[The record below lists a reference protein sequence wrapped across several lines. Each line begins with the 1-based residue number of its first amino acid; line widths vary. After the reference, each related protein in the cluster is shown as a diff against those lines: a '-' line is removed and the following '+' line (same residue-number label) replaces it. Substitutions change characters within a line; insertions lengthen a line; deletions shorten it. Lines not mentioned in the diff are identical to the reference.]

1 MFQIFDDGEK
11 VMKSSRSGIN
21 WKYIFLTV
29 FILALIPFPT
39 ELVPESRFRIVD
51 ARSQPL
57 PFVATEQ
64 EWKSY
69 TFFNVG
75 GFEERCTNFEGV
87 VVYPRRMLWAS
98 AFSRVTFPVL
108 AQIGTI
114 IHGSA
119 GTISYFRVFDRNYI
133 SDFQNWRE
141 EEFFYAY
148 KSNEMPA
155 VVVAEPETNEFAKG
169 CARQ

>member
-1 MFQIFDDGEK
+1 
-11 VMKSSRSGIN
+11 MKNSKSGIN

-39 ELVPESRFRIVD
+39 ELVPESRFQIVD
-51 ARSQPL
+51 ASHQPL
-57 PFVATEQ
+57 PNIATEQ

-75 GFEERCTNFEGV
+75 GFEERCTDSDGV

-119 GTISYFRVFDRNYI
+119 GTISYFQVFDRNYI
-133 SDFQNWRE
+133 SDFQNWHE
-141 EEFFYAY
+141 EEFFYTY
-148 KSNEMPA
+148 KSSEMPA
-155 VVVAEPETNEFAKG
+155 VVVAKPESNEFAKS
-169 CARQ
+169 CSK

>member
-1 MFQIFDDGEK
+1 
-11 VMKSSRSGIN
+11 MKYSGSGIK

-39 ELVPESRFRIVD
+39 ELVPESKFQIVD
-51 ARSQPL
+51 IKNQPL
-57 PFVATEQ
+57 PNVATVQ

-75 GFEERCTNFEGV
+75 GIEERCTNSEGV
-87 VVYPRRMLWAS
+87 VIYPRRTHWAS
-98 AFSRVTFPVL
+98 AFSRLTFPIL

-119 GTISYFRVFDRNYI
+119 GTISYFQVFDRNYI
-133 SDFQNWRE
+133 SEFQNWHE
-141 EEFFYAY
+141 EEFFYVY
-148 KSNEMPA
+148 RRKEMPA
-155 VVVAEPETNEFAKG
+155 VVVAETEFNEFAKT
-169 CARQ
+169 CSN

>member
-1 MFQIFDDGEK
+1 
-11 VMKSSRSGIN
+11 MKDSMSGIN
-21 WKYIFLTV
+21 WKYIFLTI

-39 ELVPESRFRIVD
+39 ELVPESRFRVVD
-51 ARSQPL
+51 AKNQPL
-57 PFVATEQ
+57 PYVATEQ

-75 GFEERCTNFEGV
+75 GLEERCTDSNGV

-98 AFSRVTFPVL
+98 AFSRVAFPVL

-119 GTISYFRVFDRNYI
+119 GTISHFQVFDKNYI

-155 VVVAEPETNEFAKG
+155 VVVAKPEFNEFAKSCG
-169 CARQ
+169 R

>member
-1 MFQIFDDGEK
+1 MRNSK
-11 VMKSSRSGIN
+11 SGIN

-39 ELVPESRFRIVD
+39 ELVPESRFQIVD
-51 ARSQPL
+51 TRNQPL
-57 PFVATEQ
+57 AGVATEQ

-75 GFEERCTNFEGV
+75 GFEERCTDSSGI

-98 AFSRVTFPVL
+98 AFSRITFPVL

-114 IHGSA
+114 IHGRA
-119 GTISYFRVFDRNYI
+119 GTISYFQVFDRNYI
-133 SDFQNWRE
+133 SEYQMWHE
-141 EEFFYAY
+141 EEFFYVY
-148 KSNEMPA
+148 RSNEMPA
-155 VVVAEPETNEFAKG
+155 VVVAKPESNEFAKG
-169 CARQ
+169 CGK

>member
-1 MFQIFDDGEK
+1 MK
-11 VMKSSRSGIN
+11 NSKSSIN

-29 FILALIPFPT
+29 FLLALIPFPT
-39 ELVPESRFRIVD
+39 ELVPESRFQVVD
-51 ARSQPL
+51 TRNQPL
-57 PFVATEQ
+57 SNVATEQ

-75 GFEERCTNFEGV
+75 GFEDRCTDSQGI

-98 AFSRVTFPVL
+98 ALSRVTFPVL

-119 GTISYFRVFDRNYI
+119 GTISYFQVYDRNYV
-133 SDFQNWRE
+133 SEFRNWRE
-141 EEFFYAY
+141 EEFFYIY
-148 KSNEMPA
+148 KRHEMPA
-155 VVVAEPETNEFAKG
+155 VIVANSEINEFAKG
-169 CARQ
+169 CGK